1 MGRLACVNV
10 SLSPQTGVAAPENAA
25 GGRVDFVCE
34 RLCGFSPKVEPRQ
47 MEPGIFWL
55 SADGLE
61 AVYPS
66 LTHWALLLQTDLAA
80 AGFETTVAL
89 GFDRFYTYA
98 LAKSAARLYPDSP
111 LRIRVLHSRAEEARA
126 GTEAIFVR
134 QVLQAPAVV
143 RTSGDARLVAF
154 VPGDAGFHEKDAA
167 YATHASTDGP
177 GEAHLVE
184 KWHTEFDG
192 RQRDAGA

>member
-98 LAKSAARLYPDSP
+98 LAKSAARSKSSGASRYMNILVPRRNIFIFSMPMLLRPD
-111 LRIRVLHSRAEEARA
+111 V
-126 GTEAIFVR
+126 
-134 QVLQAPAVV
+134 
-143 RTSGDARLVAF
+143 TSGQTLRWYCLYRSMASASFLRLSVMANARMVRDLV
-154 VPGDAGFHEKDAA
+154 
-167 YATHASTDGP
+167 
-177 GEAHLVE
+177 
-184 KWHTEFDG
+184 
-192 RQRDAGA
+192 